1 MTRRLIALLL
11 ACCGLLA
18 LPTLAAAQAKS
29 ETRPNILVIFG
40 DDVGWMNISSYGGDI
55 LGVKTPNI
63 DRLAKEG
70 LRATSFYAH
79 PSCTAGRSAFIT
91 GQLPVRTGLTTVST
105 PGSPVGLKAEDVTLA
120 EILKSRGYATAQF
133 GKNHLGD
140 REEHLPHRHGFDE
153 FWGNLYHLNSNEDL
167 EDPDRPIDPAYR
179 KRYDPRGIISGTAG
193 GPTKDEGPLT
203 VKRMETYDDELV
215 AKSIDFIDRRAKDGK
230 PFFLWH
236 AASRLHVFLHL
247 KKDSQ
252 GKSRAG
258 EQDIYGDALAEH
270 DGHVGQLLKKLDDTG
285 LAKNTIVIYTTDNG
299 AYKYMWP
306 QGGTTPFR
314 GDKGTT
320 WEGGVRVPFI
330 VRWPGAPAGRVSAE
344 IISMED
350 MLPTLAAAAGEKD
363 VAAKLLKGAQ
373 YGERTYKVHLDGFD
387 QGPLFSGA
395 TDKSSRDYVFY
406 YDDVALTAVRYKQLK
421 VTFSAKMN
429 NQWDDPLQHFGRPLV
444 TNLLMDPFEEHLG
457 DVNRQL
463 AEHKTW
469 TLLPI
474 FDVVQQHLATF
485 REFPVRQSSLSAD
498 VGTFLQGMRSQL
510 LRPRPAQ

>member
-1 MTRRLIALLL
+1 
-11 ACCGLLA
+11 
-18 LPTLAAAQAKS
+18 
-29 ETRPNILVIFG
+29 
-40 DDVGWMNISSYGGDI
+40 
-55 LGVKTPNI
+55 VKTPNI
-63 DRLAKEG
+63 DRLAREG

-91 GQLPVRTGLTTVST
+91 GQLPVRTGLSTVGVAGG
-105 PGSPVGLKAEDVTLA
+105 PIGLKAEDITLA
-120 EILKSRGYATAQF
+120 EILKTRGYATAQF

-153 FWGNLYHLNSNEDL
+153 FWGNLYHLNANEDL
-167 EDPDRPIDPAYR
+167 EDSDRPTDPAYR
-179 KRYDPRGIISGTAG
+179 KRYDPRGVVSGTAE

-203 VKRMETYDDELV
+203 VKRMETFDDELV
-215 AKSIDFIDRRAKDGK
+215 AKSSDFLERRAKDRK

-236 AASRLHVFLHL
+236 NSSRLHVFLHL
-247 KKDSQ
+247 KAESQ

-258 EQDIYGDALAEH
+258 AQDIYGDALAEH
-270 DGHVGQLLKKLDDTG
+270 DGHVGQLLKKLDDLG
-285 LAKNTIVIYTTDNG
+285 LAKNTIVVYTTDNG

-320 WEGGVRVPFI
+320 WEGGVRVPFL
-330 VRWPGAPAGRVSAE
+330 VRWPGAPGGRVSAE

-350 MLPTLAAAAGEKD
+350 LLPTLAAAAGEKD
-363 VAAKLLKGAQ
+363 VVAKLRQGADF
-373 YGERTYKVHLDGFD
+373 GGRNYKLHLDGFD
-387 QGPLFSGA
+387 QGALFSGA
-395 TDKSSRDYVFY
+395 SDKSARDHFFY
-406 YDDVALTAVRYKQLK
+406 YDDVVLTGVRYRQFK
-421 VTFSAKMN
+421 VSFSVKMDAN
-429 NQWDDPLQHFGRPLV
+429 WDNPLEHLGRPLV

-469 TLLPI
+469 TLLPA
-474 FDVVQQHLATF
+474 FDLVQQHLATF
-485 REFPVRQSSLSAD
+485 REFPVRQSALSGD
-498 VGTFLQGMRSQL
+498 VGNYLQGLRPQI